1 MGFLRFVAK
10 RVLYTLPVLAIVALL
25 TFLMLELTPGDPA
38 VVVAGADAS
47 PEAIDAARESLGLD
61 QPLPQRFADYV
72 GNVVT
77 GDLGESFTS
86 GVPVLETIASR
97 LPVSLSL
104 TLGALLIGLAIA
116 IPAGIFAAVKSGSWL
131 DRFTI
136 FNTSVGM
143 ASPEFFVGLLLI
155 LVFSL
160 TLGWFPATGYVPF
173 ADDPVEWANR
183 LVLPALTLGV
193 GVAAEVTRHVR
204 ASMRDVLQRDYI
216 QTARAKGLS
225 TASVIGKHGLK
236 NAALPVV
243 TVLGLQVRRLLAG
256 TVIVEQIFAM
266 NGIGTLAVRA
276 VFHRDL
282 PMLLGIALVTA
293 VIVLVVNLLVDLSYG
308 YLDPKVRAA

>member
-1 MGFLRFVAK
+1 VGFLRFVAK
-10 RVLYTLPVLAIVALL
+10 RVLFTLPVLAIVALL

-61 QPLPQRFADYV
+61 QPLPQRFAEYV
-72 GNVVT
+72 GDVVT

-97 LPVSLSL
+97 LPVSLSM
-104 TLGALLIGLAIA
+104 TLGALLIGLVIA

-173 ADDPVEWANR
+173 ADDPVEWATR
-183 LVLPALTLGV
+183 LVLPSLTLGV

-293 VIVLVVNLLVDLSYG
+293 VIVLLVNLVVDLSYG

>member
-1 MGFLRFVAK
+1 MSFLHFVG
-10 RVLYTLPVLAIVALL
+10 RRILSTLPVLVIVALL

-38 VVVAGADAS
+38 AVVAGADAT
-47 PEAIDAARESLGLD
+47 PEAIEAARESLGLNR
-61 QPLPQRFADYV
+61 PLHERFVDYMGSV
-72 GNVVT
+72 AV
-77 GDLGESFTS
+77 GDLGTSYTS
-86 GVPVLETIASR
+86 GEPVLASILER
-97 LPVSLSL
+97 LGVSLSL
-104 TLGALLIGLAIA
+104 TVGALLIGLLIA
-116 IPAGIFAAVKSGSWL
+116 LPAGIFAAVRSGSWL

-136 FNTSVGM
+136 FNTSLGVS
-143 ASPEFFVGLLLI
+143 SPEFFVGLVLI

-173 ADDPVEWANR
+173 TKDPVDWLVR
-183 LVLPALTLGV
+183 LVLPSLTLGV
-193 GVAAEVTRHVR
+193 GVAAELTRHVR

-225 TASVIGKHGLK
+225 PVSVIGKHGLK

-243 TVLGLQVRRLLAG
+243 TVMGLQVRRLLAG

-282 PMLLGIALVTA
+282 PTLLGVALTTA
-293 VIVLVVNLLVDLSYG
+293 VIVLLVNLVVDLSYG

>member
-72 GNVVT
+72 GDVVT

-86 GVPVLETIASR
+86 GVPVLETIVSR

-104 TLGALLIGLAIA
+104 TLGALLIGLVIA

-143 ASPEFFVGLLLI
+143 ASPEFFVGLILI

>member
-10 RVLYTLPVLAIVALL
+10 RVLFTLPVLAIVALL

-38 VVVAGADAS
+38 VVVAGSDAS
-47 PEAIDAARESLGLD
+47 PEAIEAARESLGLD

-72 GNVVT
+72 GDVVT
-77 GDLGESFTS
+77 GDLGNSFTS

-104 TLGALLIGLAIA
+104 TVGALLIGMVIA
-116 IPAGIFAAVKSGSWL
+116 LPAGIFAAVKSGSWL

-155 LVFSL
+155 LAFSL

-293 VIVLVVNLLVDLSYG
+293 VIVLLVNLVVDLSYG